1 VVIRWLALIVAV
13 VTLCLASWIV
23 LPGPTYFLLTFSV
36 GAPEVSAWLIVS
48 SLVALGLAAAGMRTP
63 PVSHVAQV
71 AAACAVVSLLLAIS
85 PFVRLPSALR
95 RFDFE
100 AAPLSSQPARPLRT
114 KRMSILDLFRG
125 IPTGEARTTRG
136 IRFENASRAPLTLDV
151 YQPAERGKYPV
162 VVQIYGGAWQRGEP
176 AANADFAKW
185 LAAGGYVVVAVDYRH
200 APAAR
205 WPAQLTDVLSSLAWV
220 RDHAAEFDG
229 DTSRVVL
236 IGRSAGGHL
245 ALMAAYSERPLNLR
259 GVISY
264 YGPTDLAESYR
275 HPPSPDPLHN
285 RAVEEALLGGPL
297 DAMADRYAAASPV
310 TYARRGLPPTLLI
323 YGSRDHTV
331 EPKYGRA
338 LRDQLAPVGTPV
350 VYLEIPWADH
360 AFDAVFN
367 GVSSQ
372 VALYYTERFLAHVT
386 R

>member
-1 VVIRWLALIVAV
+1 MIRWLALVIAV
-13 VTLCLASWIV
+13 VTLVLAAWIV
-23 LPGPTYFLLTFSV
+23 IPGPTYFLLTFSV

-48 SLVALGLAAAGMRTP
+48 SLVGLTLAVTGVRD
-63 PVSHVAQV
+63 SHVAQI
-71 AAACAVVSLLLAIS
+71 AAACSLVSLLVAVS
-85 PFVRLPSALR
+85 PFVRLPPALR
-95 RFDFE
+95 RFDLE
-100 AAPLSSQPARPLRT
+100 TSALSAQPTHPLRI
-114 KRMSILDLFRG
+114 KRLSVVDLFRG
-125 IPTGEARTTRG
+125 IPTGDAHVTRG
-136 IRFENASRAPLTLDV
+136 IRFGNSTGAPLTLDV
-151 YQPAERGKYPV
+151 YQPRERGKFPI

-176 AANADFAKW
+176 AANANFATW

-205 WPAQLTDVLSSLAWV
+205 WPAQLTDVVSSLAWV

-229 DTSRVVL
+229 DTARVVL

-245 ALMAAYSERPLNLR
+245 ALMAAYTEGPLNLR

-275 HPPSPDPLHN
+275 HPPHPDPLHN
-285 RAVEEALLGGPL
+285 RSVEEALLGGPV
-297 DAMADRYAAASPV
+297 DAMPDRYASASPV
-310 TYARRGLPPTLLI
+310 SYARRGLPPTLLV

-331 EPKYGRA
+331 EPKYGRE
-338 LRDQLAPVGTPV
+338 LRDRLAPMGNAVA
-350 VYLEIPWADH
+350 YLEIPWADH

-386 R
+386 H